1 MFLIKDVSRL
11 AIKSRK
17 AMLATQ
23 KPVKK
28 IAILVRVV
36 YAVKIHIPMG
46 IVEKSR
52 VSPKNTNPYFPFPNK
67 VRRPKSRVKI

>member
-1 MFLIKDVSRL
+1 MFLIKDVGRL
-11 AIKSRK
+11 AIKSRR
-17 AMLATQ
+17 AMLAIQ

-28 IAILVRVV
+28 VAILVRVV
-36 YAVKIHIPMG
+36 YTVKIHVPIG

-52 VSPKNTNPYFPFPNK
+52 VSPKKTNPYFPFLNK